1 MRRFRSRASIQEC
14 GGEATALGNQ
24 GDGIANSGGLAIALL
39 KRTVARNDRSP
50 RLHCADRMTVPIERT
65 RMSRG
70 QLLVVLG
77 VGFGIAV
84 TIGNT
89 IGAGILRTPGVIA
102 AHLQTFGVFMAAW
115 IAGAIYALLGANA
128 LAELGTL
135 MPRSGGQYVFVRH
148 GLGDYA
154 GFVVGWSDWIS
165 TCGTTAAVAIVV
177 GEYTVSLWPAARTQ
191 QVVALAVVA
200 LLTVVQW
207 LGVRAGGTVQN
218 FTSTLKALALL
229 LFVVVCFWLG
239 SRTPWA
245 PTAAMADHEGSLVVA
260 FILALQSVIYTY
272 DGWSAVIYFSEE
284 VKDAA
289 RNIPRAMLSSV
300 VSIAA
305 IYLLVNLAFLRV
317 VSLPTI
323 AGHNFAAGA
332 VVEHLF
338 GANGQLVLRLLVIVL
353 LLSAVSSNVLM
364 APRVLFAMSRDGL
377 VWRGA
382 SEVNRGGTPDIA
394 LLISSLLAAAF
405 IATGTFETVIAK
417 LSFFF
422 VANYALSFLTL
433 FILRRREPDAPRP
446 YRAWG
451 HPVTTGLA
459 IAASLA
465 FLVGV
470 VVSDLVSSAW
480 ALGLLFL
487 SIPVYLVIRKR

>member
-1 MRRFRSRASIQEC
+1 MTESVAAQSR
-14 GGEATALGNQ
+14 L
-24 GDGIANSGGLAIALL
+24 
-39 KRTVARNDRSP
+39 
-50 RLHCADRMTVPIERT
+50 
-65 RMSRG
+65 SRG
-70 QLLVVLG
+70 HLLVALG

-89 IGAGILRTPGVIA
+89 IGAGILRTPGTIA
-102 AHLQTFGVFMAAW
+102 AHLQTFGLFMAAW
-115 IAGAIYALLGANA
+115 VAGAIYALLGANA

-135 MPRSGGQYVFVRH
+135 VPRSGGQYVFVRH

-177 GEYTVSLWPAARTQ
+177 GEYTVELWPAARTQ

-200 LLTVVQW
+200 ILTVVQW
-207 LGVRAGGTVQN
+207 LGVRSAGAVQN
-218 FTSTLKALALL
+218 VTSLLKALALL
-229 LFVVVCFWLG
+229 LFIVVCFWLG
-239 SRTPWA
+239 SRVPWA
-245 PTAAMADHEGSLVVA
+245 STAVIAEHEGSLLVA

-284 VKDAA
+284 VKDHAK
-289 RNIPRAMLSSV
+289 NIPRAMLSSV

-305 IYLLVNLAFLRV
+305 IYLLVNIAFLRV

-338 GANGQLVLRLLVIVL
+338 GLSGQTVLRLLVIVM

-377 VWRGA
+377 FWRGA
-382 SEVNRGGTPDIA
+382 TEVNRGGTPDIA

-405 IATGTFETVIAK
+405 IASGTFETVIAK
-417 LSFFF
+417 LAFFF
-422 VANYALSFLTL
+422 VANYTLSFITL
-433 FILRRREPDAPRP
+433 FVLRRREPDTPRP

-459 IAASLA
+459 ILASVG
-465 FLVGV
+465 FLIGAVL
-470 VVSDLVSSAW
+470 SDLVSSAW
-480 ALGLLFL
+480 SLGLLFL
-487 SIPVYLVIRKR
+487 SIPVYLVIRRK

>member
-1 MRRFRSRASIQEC
+1 
-14 GGEATALGNQ
+14 
-24 GDGIANSGGLAIALL
+24 
-39 KRTVARNDRSP
+39 
-50 RLHCADRMTVPIERT
+50 
-65 RMSRG
+65 
-70 QLLVVLG
+70 
-77 VGFGIAV
+77 
-84 TIGNT
+84 
-89 IGAGILRTPGVIA
+89 
-102 AHLQTFGVFMAAW
+102 MAAW
-115 IAGAIYALLGANA
+115 VAGAIYALLGANA

-135 MPRSGGQYVFVRH
+135 VPRSGGQYVFVRH
-148 GLGDYA
+148 GLGNYA

-177 GEYTVSLWPAARTQ
+177 GEYAVGLFPAARTQ

-200 LLTVVQW
+200 ILTIIQW
-207 LGVRAGGTVQN
+207 LGVRAGGAVQN
-218 FTSTLKALALL
+218 VTSILKALALT
-229 LFVVVCFWLG
+229 LFVVVCFFLG
-239 SRTPWA
+239 TRLPWA
-245 PTAAMADHEGSLVVA
+245 QTAVAADHEGSLLIA

-284 VKDAA
+284 VKDHA

-300 VSIAA
+300 ISIAA

-338 GANGQLVLRLLVIVL
+338 GANGQLLLRLLVIVM

-364 APRVLFAMSRDGL
+364 APRVLFAMARDGL
-377 VWRGA
+377 FWRGA
-382 SEVNRGGTPDIA
+382 REVNRGGTPDIA

-405 IATGTFETVIAK
+405 IVTGTFETVIAK
-417 LSFFF
+417 LAFFF
-422 VANYALSFLTL
+422 VANYALSFITL
-433 FILRRREPDAPRP
+433 FVLRRREPAAPRP

-459 IAASLA
+459 ILASVA
-465 FLVGV
+465 FLVGASI
-470 VVSDLVSSAW
+470 SDLVSTAW

-487 SIPVYLVIRKR
+487 SIPVYLVIRKK

>member
-1 MRRFRSRASIQEC
+1 
-14 GGEATALGNQ
+14 
-24 GDGIANSGGLAIALL
+24 
-39 KRTVARNDRSP
+39 
-50 RLHCADRMTVPIERT
+50 MTVPVEST
-65 RMSRG
+65 RLARG

-77 VGFGIAV
+77 VGFGLAV

-102 AHLQTFGVFMAAW
+102 AHLQTFVLFMAAW
-115 IAGAIYALLGANA
+115 VAGALYALLGANA

-135 MPRSGGQYVFVRH
+135 VPRSGGQYVFVRH
-148 GLGDYA
+148 GLGNYA

-177 GEYTVSLWPAARTQ
+177 GEYTVGLFPEARTQ

-200 LLTVVQW
+200 ILTVVQW
-207 LGVRAGGTVQN
+207 LGVRAGGAVQN
-218 FTSTLKALALL
+218 ITSILKALALT
-229 LFVVVCFWLG
+229 LFVIICFWLG
-239 SRTPWA
+239 TRTPWA
-245 PTAAMADHEGSLVVA
+245 PTAAVAEHEGSLIVA

-289 RNIPRAMLSSV
+289 KNIPRAMLSSV

-305 IYLLVNLAFLRV
+305 IYLLVNIAFLRV

-338 GANGQLVLRLLVIVL
+338 GANGQIVLRVLVIIL

-364 APRVLFAMSRDGL
+364 APRVLYAMSRDGL
-377 VWRGA
+377 FWRGA

-422 VANYALSFLTL
+422 VANYTLSFITL
-433 FILRRREPDAPRP
+433 FVLRRREPEAPRP

-451 HPVTTGLA
+451 HPITTGLA
-459 IAASLA
+459 ILASFA
-465 FLVGV
+465 FLIGAAL
-470 VVSDLVSSAW
+470 SDLVSSAW
-480 ALGLLFL
+480 SLGLLFL
-487 SIPVYLVIRKR
+487 TIPVYLLIRRK

>member
-1 MRRFRSRASIQEC
+1 MTDSV
-14 GGEATALGNQ
+14 ATAPP
-24 GDGIANSGGLAIALL
+24 
-39 KRTVARNDRSP
+39 RS
-50 RLHCADRMTVPIERT
+50 
-65 RMSRG
+65 SRG
-70 QLLVVLG
+70 HLLVALG

-89 IGAGILRTPGVIA
+89 IGAGILRTPGAIA
-102 AHLQTFGVFMAAW
+102 AHLPTFGLFMIAW
-115 IAGAIYALLGANA
+115 VAGAIYALLGANA

-135 MPRSGGQYVFVRH
+135 VPKSGGQYVFVRH

-177 GEYTVSLWPAARTQ
+177 GEYTVELWPAARTQ

-200 LLTVVQW
+200 ILTTVQW
-207 LGVRAGGTVQN
+207 LGVRSAGAVQN
-218 FTSTLKALALL
+218 FTSLLKALALT
-229 LFVVVCFWLG
+229 LFIIVCFWLG
-239 SRTPWA
+239 SRLPWA
-245 PTAAMADHEGSLVVA
+245 PTAVSAEREGSLLVA

-284 VKDAA
+284 VKDPAK
-289 RNIPRAMLSSV
+289 NIPRAMLSSV
-300 VSIAA
+300 FSIAA
-305 IYLLVNLAFLRV
+305 IYLFVNVAFLRV

-338 GANGQLVLRLLVIVL
+338 GANGQMILRLLVIVM

-377 VWRGA
+377 FWRGA
-382 SEVNRGGTPDIA
+382 TEVNRGGTPDIA

-417 LSFFF
+417 LAFFF
-422 VANYALSFLTL
+422 VANYTLSFITL
-433 FILRRREPDAPRP
+433 FILRRREPDTPRP

-451 HPVTTGLA
+451 HPVTTALA
-459 IAASLA
+459 ILASVA
-465 FLVGV
+465 FLVGAV
-470 VVSDLVSSAW
+470 LSDLVSSAW
-480 ALGLLFL
+480 SLGLLFL
-487 SIPVYLVIRKR
+487 SIPVYFVVRRK